1 MLKLNEYNKGQL
13 LDFDVGLFNCELEKL
28 CNNSIEFMFEKKI
41 YKVTPEDILTRLN
54 KSSFT
59 IEKML
64 AQVVYDEYMGK

>member
-13 LDFDVGLFNCELEKL
+13 IDFDVEIFNCELEKL
-28 CNNSIEFMFEKKI
+28 CNDSIEFMFKGKL

-54 KSSFT
+54 KSPFT

-64 AQVVYDEYMGK
+64 AQVVYDEYMGR

>member
-13 LDFDVGLFNCELEKL
+13 LDFDVGLFNYELEKL
-28 CNNSIEFMFEKKI
+28 CNDSIEFVFEGKLYKI
-41 YKVTPEDILTRLN
+41 TPEDILTRLN

-64 AQVVYDEYMGK
+64 AQVVYDEYVGR

>member
-13 LDFDVGLFNCELEKL
+13 LDFDVGLFNYELEKL
-28 CNNSIEFMFEKKI
+28 CNDSIEFVFEGKLYKI
-41 YKVTPEDILTRLN
+41 TPEDILARLN

-64 AQVVYDEYMGK
+64 AQVVYDEYVGR